1 MVASAISKVIQI
13 LKRISVDCLKTKT
26 NNRRQSGRR
35 EILQRANGK
44 AARSAENHDYNQALM
59 GFSSEWLEGVSVQ
72 KKEGEALRYEGQSC
86 SRSSQYLIWLLR
98 VNRGCFQPLRQRAL
112 T

>member
-1 MVASAISKVIQI
+1 MVASAVSKVIQI
-13 LKRISVDCLKTKT
+13 LKRISVDCLETKT

-44 AARSAENHDYNQALM
+44 TARSAENHDYNQALM
-59 GFSSEWLEGVSVQ
+59 GFCSEWLEGVSVQ
-72 KKEGEALRYEGQSC
+72 KKEALRYEGQSC

>member
-44 AARSAENHDYNQALM
+44 AENHDYNQALM

-86 SRSSQYLIWLLR
+86 SRSSQYLILLLK
-98 VNRGCFQPLRQRAL
+98 VNRSCFQPLRQRAL

>member
-35 EILQRANGK
+35 EILRRANGK

-72 KKEGEALRYEGQSC
+72 KE
-86 SRSSQYLIWLLR
+86 SS
-98 VNRGCFQPLRQRAL
+98 PLRRAVMF
-112 T
+112 